1 MDSKVQMLDG
11 KHMKFQCKASGH
23 YWGNSKVV
31 RTDMLA
37 GNGVVH
43 MVNKVQLPNAGNS
56 VIFYDQYFRCSLF

>member
-43 MVNKVQLPNAGNS
+43 MVNKVQLPNAGK
-56 VIFYDQYFRCSLF
+56 